1 MTTIR
6 LDEYSTTPLYNIKA
20 VVQSTNISPSTL
32 RAWERRYN
40 MCQPQRSESG
50 YRLYSDRDVA
60 IIRWL
65 KMQVDAGMAISQAVT
80 WLQNLIDLA
89 PTASQAP
96 VLPEPMGGL
105 ESARPQRSLELANV
119 SVLQQRLLHALLA
132 YQEDGA
138 EAVLAHAFA
147 LYSIE
152 QVGEEVIMPVLV
164 EIGDRWHRGL
174 LSVTRE
180 HYATNYLIQRLAA
193 LLRTVPNATNTPLI
207 WVGCAPDEQ
216 HEIGAKEWESAI
228 DAALTPTKS
237 KQEIKIDLAAAAAL
251 RIESEAVRQR
261 LIVEGAEP
269 ATDEDGAPSPAP
281 PQRQVRIDPSAAE
294 SLRIESE
301 AVRQRLMIEGAAG
314 RELAIED
321 WATAAA
327 LPQTDAV
334 SSDPSHQQPAA
345 EFADAYLQRPED
357 APSGL
362 LTDLPSIFKIMGGP
376 GEDRSQLLRVMRDMG
391 WQALPSALA
400 AQFAGQFIN
409 VTIDHINE
417 ISYGELGDALLFDEG
432 DLWVVTEDYRD
443 EIVHILDHPD
453 YLQF

>member
-96 VLPEPMGGL
+96 ALPEPMGGL

-207 WVGCAPDEQ
+207 WVGCAPGEQ
-216 HEIGAKEWESAI
+216 HEIGAMLLSI
-228 DAALTPTKS
+228 YLRRVGYTVRYLG
-237 KQEIKIDLAAAAAL
+237 QDL
-251 RIESEAVRQR
+251 
-261 LIVEGAEP
+261 
-269 ATDEDGAPSPAP
+269 
-281 PQRQVRIDPSAAE
+281 
-294 SLRIESE
+294 
-301 AVRQRLMIEGAAG
+301 
-314 RELAIED
+314 
-321 WATAAA
+321 
-327 LPQTDAV
+327 
-334 SSDPSHQQPAA
+334 
-345 EFADAYLQRPED
+345 
-357 APSGL
+357 
-362 LTDLPSIFKIMGGP
+362 P
-376 GEDRSQLLRVMRDMG
+376 GEDLVAETKLVK
-391 WQALPSALA
+391 P
-400 AQFAGQFIN
+400 
-409 VTIDHINE
+409 
-417 ISYGELGDALLFDEG
+417 ELLLFSATTVEAANKLQSLCEMLANLDPPRPMIGYGGRAFNLRPE
-432 DLWVVTEDYRD
+432 LRD
-443 EIVHILDHPD
+443 EIAGV
-453 YLQF
+453 YLGATAVEAVESIGDLLADFPFRRVVRAG